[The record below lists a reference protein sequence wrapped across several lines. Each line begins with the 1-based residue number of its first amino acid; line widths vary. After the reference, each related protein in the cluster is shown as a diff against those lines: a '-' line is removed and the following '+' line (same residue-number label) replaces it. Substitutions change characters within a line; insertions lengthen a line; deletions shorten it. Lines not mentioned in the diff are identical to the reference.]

1 MKYFD
6 GNCYSNSVFH
16 DTWKHALQEYGK
28 GMDDS
33 CPVDQRKDHL
43 KTALQILRLVPDS
56 TNDEGV
62 SLDDIYE
69 RERAISYI
77 EDVLYEI

>member
-6 GNCYSNSVFH
+6 GTCYSHSAFH
-16 DTWKHALQEYGK
+16 DNWKHALQEYGK
-28 GMDDS
+28 GMDVS
-33 CPVDQRKDHL
+33 CPVAQRKDHL
-43 KTALQILRLVPDS
+43 KTALQILCLVPDS
-56 TNDEGV
+56 TNVEGV
-62 SLDDIYE
+62 SSDDIYE